1 MAGAVSAA
9 DIPWS
14 CNQFAYL
21 FQGASGSG
29 GNVTRVNLASGASQ
43 SVGNMTSRLN
53 GVGFN
58 TRDNY
63 FYGWDVDNNR
73 LMRVSSDL
81 TLTNLGRPAGVSA
94 TADYNVGDFDDS
106 GRLWLSS
113 SDRNDWVAIDLADRN
128 SATYATVVRS
138 GSAQLVPAGHNS
150 ADWSWINGAFYR
162 VAVDRTNPWRPR
174 LIRFSPGSSGNGTV
188 TNLGVIAGLTPTTTN
203 TNFGATYSGPGGFL
217 YGSDNQSGR
226 IFRVDTGAASPA
238 ATLMSTGPA
247 STGNDGARCA
257 SATID
262 QATLQLAKAWGANI
276 AGNQVTIG
284 ATTGGT
290 NNTVAFTATAPAA
303 ANSGAAVA
311 INVGSVVTLPAEG
324 GPNVANYTT
333 TLACTGGHTLSGTNG
348 QQANTL
354 TINSTNAAVCTYTNT
369 VRRPTLQA
377 AKFATA
383 AGTFSF
389 TGNNG
394 YPGDTIAA
402 AANAWTNGAVR
413 QLSAPNVAVTLTEAD
428 PGAGWVNSVD
438 TCRDVNNGSA
448 PIPGLTYNAATR
460 TYTIPAAR
468 VLPNSAII
476 CGFVNTRVPT
486 LQAAKFATAA
496 GTFSFT
502 GNNGYAGD
510 TIAAAANA
518 WTNGAVR
525 QLSGSNVAVTLT
537 ETDPGAGWVNSVD
550 NCRDMN
556 NGNVPI
562 PGLTYNT
569 ATRTYTIPAAR
580 VLPNSAIICGFVNRR
595 AATLQLA
602 KAWSADSRAGD
613 QVTIGATTGG
623 TNNTATFAATAP
635 TAANSGAAVVVTVG
649 DVVTLPA
656 EGGTNVANYTTTLAC
671 TGGHTLSGTNGQ
683 QTNTLT
689 ITSPNAAVCTYT
701 NTRRSQQLTL
711 AKTWAA
717 GSTAGHTATAT
728 TTGGTNNATFAST
741 APTATTGTAVT
752 VRAGDV
758 ITLPAETFGGGA
770 TAASYDAI
778 VQCTGG
784 STLASGAT
792 GRPLTISA
800 SATATTCTYTNT
812 RVVAPQLTVAK
823 TTSTPR
829 FTVGVAASF
838 TLTVT
843 NSGTV
848 ATTAQTVV
856 TDTVPASLT
865 LGAMPADCTAN
876 GQTVT
881 CTIAAGLAVNASA
894 AFVIPVTPT
903 AAAMPSVDNTAQAS
917 GGGDATCP
925 AAARCSS
932 TVNVPVDQMVNLA
945 VTKTATPAATYLP
958 GESLNYTITVTN
970 NGASAADGISVTDT
984 VPATVAVANWSCSTS
999 GAGNDCDT
1007 AAAGTGATGTGNTI
1021 NLASVSLVSG
1031 GSLTIAVTGTA
1042 QLSATGDIVNTA
1054 TATPPAGAT
1063 CTTPPCA
1070 RSSTVT
1076 NTDSGAPQLTIVKT
1090 ATPASFAV
1098 GQPATYSLAVSNTGT
1113 SSTVG
1118 TISVSDPLPAGLTAA
1133 LPITATGWDCAT
1145 STATQVNC
1153 STNAVLLPGSNAP
1166 VINVTVAVA
1175 PATANPAV
1183 NVATVQGGGDTTCPA
1198 DATHCTSTT
1207 TTPVNAPRL
1216 DVTKTLTGN
1225 LVVGVSSTYTIQ
1237 VTNNGTADTLAGTVT
1252 DTIPAGLTIGT
1263 VSSGCTVAAQVV
1275 TCQIPAG
1282 LSPGQSISFET
1293 QITPQASVSG
1303 QAMTNSA
1310 VANGGGDPTCP
1321 QAEHCTGTTT
1331 DTVDAPQLSLVKTA
1345 TPNPFVVGVQATY
1358 TLTLTNTGTAATT
1371 ATTTVSDTIPGGL
1384 VIGTLPADCTAASQV
1399 VTCTVAAPL
1408 ATNTPVSF
1416 AIPVTPQAS
1425 LNGLSVTN
1433 NATATG
1439 GGDPSCPTGAD
1450 PATLPARCLG
1460 TTTTNVN
1467 APKLDIVKSASG
1479 ASFVVGVPASYTLQ
1493 VTNNGVV
1500 ATTGDAT
1507 VTDVIPADLVIDSA
1521 PGCTIAGQTV
1531 TCTIAAPLAAGAT
1544 TSFTIHVTPTAAAN
1558 GQTLANTATVQGGG
1572 DPTCPTDTT
1581 HCSSTTNTPVN
1592 APQLTIVKTASA
1604 PSFVINVPAA
1614 YTLTVTNTGTAA
1626 TTAAATVS
1634 DTLASTL
1641 TPGTMPA
1648 GCTNSGQVV
1657 TCTIPTGLAVGA
1669 TATFVIPVTATA
1681 AANGTTIANTATVSG
1696 GGDPTCP
1703 ADTTHCTSTTST
1715 PVNAPQLTLTKTP
1728 SASNFV
1734 VGVPASY
1741 VLEVRNTGTAATTA
1755 ETTVSDNVPSTLTL
1769 GAMPTDCQNNGQVV
1783 TCTVPAGLA
1792 IGAATSF
1799 VIPVTPT
1806 AAANGLTLVNNASAT
1821 GGGDPTCPADATRCT
1836 PTTSTPVNAPQLTL
1850 VKTASAANFVVGVP
1864 ASYTLTATN
1873 TGTAAT
1879 TAGAVVTDTV
1889 PATLTLGTMPS
1900 GCANSGQVVTCTIA
1914 AGLAIG
1920 ASSAFVIPV
1929 TPTAAASGTTV
1940 TNTATVSGGGDA
1952 TCPAETARCESTTNT
1967 PVNAPQL
1974 TLVKSAP
1981 TSFVVGVASAYT
1993 LTVTNTG
2000 TAATTAAA
2008 TVTDTVPAS
2017 LTLGTMPA
2025 GCAASGQ
2032 VVTCTIAAG
2041 LAVNDDVAFVIP
2053 VTPTAAANGTTVT
2066 NTATVSGGGDPTCP
2080 ADATRCT
2087 STTDT
2092 PTNAPQLT
2100 IAKAASATSFVVG
2113 VPASYTLTVTNTGT
2127 AATTAGATVSDT
2139 VPASLTLGT
2148 MPAGCTANGQTVT
2161 CTIATGLAVNDDVSF
2176 VIPVTPTAAANGTTV
2191 VNTAQ
2196 VSGGGDPTCPGA
2208 AHCESTTNT
2217 PTNAA
2222 QLTIAKTASAAN
2234 FVVGV
2239 PASYTLTVTN
2249 TGTAATTAAATV
2261 SDTVPA
2267 SLTLGTMPAGCTN
2280 SGQVVTCTIEAG
2292 LAVNANTAFV
2302 IPVTPT
2308 AAASGTTVSN
2318 TATVSGGGDPS
2329 CPAATHCSSTT
2340 DTPVLAP
2347 ALTVVKTASA
2357 PRFTVGVAASF
2368 TLTVTNTG
2376 TAATTA
2382 TTTVSDTVPASLT
2395 LGTMPA
2401 GCSNSGQVVTC
2412 TIAAGLAVDANTAFV
2427 IPVTPTTAAMPN
2439 VANTATVSGGGDPTC
2454 PGATP
2459 CSSTVDV
2466 PVDLVVDLTIAKT
2479 ATPSGTYLPGQ
2490 SLDYTILVTNTGT
2503 SPAVGM
2509 RVTDTVPANVTVTG
2523 WTCAATGAAADCDS
2537 GAAGTGASGTTNAIN
2552 LANVNLGVGESLTIT
2567 VDGTAQLSA
2576 TGAIVNTATATP
2588 PTGATCTTPPCTATD
2603 TTTNT
2608 DGGLPQLTIVKTA
2621 TPASFAVGQ
2630 PATYSL
2636 AVSNTGTSS
2645 TVGTISVSDPLPAG
2659 LTAALPITAT
2669 GWDCATSTAT
2679 QVNCSTNAVLL
2690 PGSNAP
2696 VINVTV
2702 AVAPAT
2708 ANPAVNVAT
2717 VQGGGDTTCPAD
2729 ATHCTSTTT
2738 TPVNAPRLDVTK
2750 TLTGNLVVGVSSTY
2764 TIQVTNNGTADTLA
2778 GTVTDTIPAGLT
2790 IGTVSSG
2797 CTVAAQVVTCQ
2808 IPAGLS
2814 PGQSISFDTQITPQ
2828 ASVSGQAMTN
2838 SAVANG
2844 GGDPTC
2850 PQAEHC
2856 TGTTTDTVDAPQL
2869 SLVKTATP
2877 NPFVVGVQATYTLTL
2892 TNTGTAATTATTTVS
2907 DTIPGGLV
2915 IGTLPADCTA
2925 ASQVV
2930 TCTVA
2935 APLATNTPVSF
2946 AIPVTPQASLNGL
2959 SVTNNATATGGGD
2972 PSCPTGADPATL
2984 PARCLGTTT
2993 TNVNAPKLDIVKSAS
3008 GASFVVG
3015 VPASYTLQ
3023 VTNNGV
3029 VATTGDATVT
3039 DVIPADLVIDSAPG
3053 CTIAGQTVTCT
3064 IAAPLAA
3071 GATTSFTIHVTPTAA
3086 ANGQTLANTATVQ
3099 GGGDPTCPT
3108 DTTHCSSTTNTPVNA
3123 PQLTIVKTASAPSF
3137 VVGVEATYTLTVT
3150 NTGTAATTAAATV
3163 SDTLASTLTPGTM
3176 PAGCTNSGQVVTCTI
3191 PTGLA
3196 IGASASFTIPVM
3208 ATAAANG
3215 TTIANTATV
3224 SGGGDPTCPADA
3236 THCASTTS
3244 TPVNA
3249 PQLTVVKT
3257 ASASNFVVNVP
3268 ASYTLTVTNT
3278 GTAATTRDA
3287 TVSDTVPATLTIGTP
3302 LPAGCAATGQV
3313 VTCTIAAGLATG
3325 SPVNFVIPVTPT
3337 AAASGTTV
3345 SNTATVQGGGDPSC
3359 PGATQCTSTV
3369 DVPVNAPRLT
3379 VVKTASASNFVVGV
3393 PASYTLTVTN
3403 TGSAAT
3409 TAGATVSDT
3418 VPASLTLGTM
3428 PAGCAASGQLVT
3440 CAIPTGLAVGAN
3452 VAFTIP
3458 VTPTPAASGT
3468 TVSNTATVSGGGD
3481 PTCPADATHCTSTT
3495 NTPVNAPQLTI
3506 VKTASASNFAVG
3518 VAASYTLTVT
3528 NTGSAA
3534 TTADATVSD
3543 TVPASLTLGTMPAG
3557 CANSGQVVTCTIP
3570 TGLAVGANVAFTI
3583 PVTPT
3588 AAAMPSVTNT
3598 ATVSGGGDATCP
3610 AATHCSSTVDVP
3622 VGEVVNLAI
3631 AKTATPTGTYLPG
3644 QSLDY
3649 RIMVTNNGPS
3659 PANGIRVT
3667 DTVPASVAVADWSCA
3682 ANGAATGPTADCDTG
3697 AAGTGATG
3705 TTNAIDLPNVRLG
3718 VGESLTITVD
3728 GTARLGATGTIVNTA
3743 TATPPPGA
3751 ICTAPPCSVTST
3763 VTNGDGGAPRL
3774 TIVKTATPGAFAV
3787 GQPATYGLQVS
3798 NTGSS
3803 STVGAITV
3811 SDPLPTGITATL
3823 PITAA
3828 GWDCS
3833 ASTTTQVNCSTS
3845 AVLLPGSNA
3854 PAISVTI
3861 AVAPTTANPAV
3872 NTATVQGGGD
3882 TTCPADA
3889 THCTST
3895 TTTPVNAPRLDVTKV
3910 LQGSFVVGV
3919 QSTYVI
3925 TVTNNGQADTLAGTI
3940 VDAIP
3945 SLLTIG
3951 TLPIDCTAAGQT
3963 VTCAIPAGMSP
3974 GTSVSYTIPVTPQ
3987 PAANGQSLTNNATA
4001 HDGGDPTCPAQSH
4014 CTGTTTDNASAP
4026 QLQIVKTATPESFVV
4041 GVQATYTLTVTNT
4054 GTAATTAPTAVTDT
4068 VPTGLTIGTL
4078 PAGCTAVDQV
4088 VNCTIAVGL
4097 ATGTSVS
4104 FAIPVTPTAALSGL
4118 SVTNVATV
4126 RGGGDPSCPVGA
4138 PNPPAR
4144 CNGSVTTPV
4153 DAPRLTIV
4161 KTASASSFAVG
4172 VPASYTLTVTNTGT
4186 AATTRIATVNDPIPA
4201 DLTIGAPLPAG
4212 CVAAGQTVTCSIAA
4226 GLAVNASVSFTIP
4239 VTPTAAA
4246 SGQTLTNTATVSGGG
4261 DPTCPADTTH
4271 CASTTNTPVELPQL
4285 TIVKTASA
4293 ASFVVGQPASY
4304 TLTVTNTGG
4313 SATTAD
4319 ATVSDTVPASLTL
4332 GTVPAGCASSGQ
4344 VVTCTIPRGLAVGAS
4359 ASFVIPVTPT
4369 AAASGT
4375 TVTNTATVSG
4385 GGDPTCPADAT
4396 HCSSTTN
4403 TPVDAP
4409 RLRIVKTASDAA
4421 FAVGQ
4426 SASYT
4431 LTVTNVGGIATTA
4444 AAGVLDDVPAVLA
4457 LGSPLP
4463 AGCTATGQVLS
4474 CTIPAGLAPNASVQF
4489 VIPVTPTA
4497 AASGTTVTNTA
4508 IVGGGGDAVCPLP
4521 MPRPVPQ
4528 PAGGGV
4534 DPNCSSTVDV
4544 PVDSAELTIVKT
4556 ASAPSFTVG
4565 VPASYTLTV
4574 TNTGRAATTGPA
4586 TIEDPLP
4593 AGLAPGTMPAGCA
4606 IAGQTVTCTVAAG
4619 LAPGASVAFVIPVT
4633 PTSAAAGTAS
4643 IANTATIAS
4652 GDPTCP
4658 QASHCSSTVDV
4669 PVGDA
4674 ADLALVKDDGGVVIR
4689 EGQPIVWTL
4698 TVTNHGPGAATNVV
4712 VADPLP
4718 AGLTFV
4724 SASGDG
4730 WTCAANG
4737 GSVRCTRPTLA
4748 SGATATIALK
4758 LAVPKAY
4765 AGANPIVN
4773 TATVASD
4780 TPDPNPSNN
4789 TGSDNTPLVRAELP
4803 VPMLN
4808 LGALLGLIVTL
4819 GGFAWVAQVG
4829 RRRVTLRK

>member
-394 YPGDTIAA
+394 FAADTIAAAANAWTSGAVRQLSGSNVAVTLTETDPGAGWVSTVDTCRDLNNGNVPIPGLAYNAATRTYTIPAARVLPNSAIICGFVNTRVPTLQAAKFATAAGTFSFTGNNGYAGDTIAA
-402 AANAWTNGAVR
+402 TANAWTNGAVR
-413 QLSAPNVAVTLTEAD
+413 QLSGSNVAVTLTETD
-428 PGAGWVNSVD
+428 PGIGWVSTMD
-438 TCRDVNNGSA
+438 TCRDMNNGNV
-448 PIPGLTYNAATR
+448 PIPGLAYNAATR

-602 KAWSADSRAGD
+602 KAWSANSRAGD

-683 QTNTLT
+683 QTNMLT

-812 RVVAPQLTVAK
+812 RVIAPQLTVAK

-1183 NVATVQGGGDTTCPA
+1183 NVATVQGGGD
-1198 DATHCTSTT
+1198 
-1207 TTPVNAPRL
+1207 
-1216 DVTKTLTGN
+1216 
-1225 LVVGVSSTYTIQ
+1225 
-1237 VTNNGTADTLAGTVT
+1237 
-1252 DTIPAGLTIGT
+1252 
-1263 VSSGCTVAAQVV
+1263 
-1275 TCQIPAG
+1275 
-1282 LSPGQSISFET
+1282 
-1293 QITPQASVSG
+1293 
-1303 QAMTNSA
+1303 
-1310 VANGGGDPTCP
+1310 
-1321 QAEHCTGTTT
+1321 
-1331 DTVDAPQLSLVKTA
+1331 
-1345 TPNPFVVGVQATY
+1345 
-1358 TLTLTNTGTAATT
+1358 
-1371 ATTTVSDTIPGGL
+1371 
-1384 VIGTLPADCTAASQV
+1384 
-1399 VTCTVAAPL
+1399 
-1408 ATNTPVSF
+1408 
-1416 AIPVTPQAS
+1416 
-1425 LNGLSVTN
+1425 
-1433 NATATG
+1433 
-1439 GGDPSCPTGAD
+1439 
-1450 PATLPARCLG
+1450 
-1460 TTTTNVN
+1460 
-1467 APKLDIVKSASG
+1467 
-1479 ASFVVGVPASYTLQ
+1479 
-1493 VTNNGVV
+1493 
-1500 ATTGDAT
+1500 
-1507 VTDVIPADLVIDSA
+1507 
-1521 PGCTIAGQTV
+1521 
-1531 TCTIAAPLAAGAT
+1531 
-1544 TSFTIHVTPTAAAN
+1544 
-1558 GQTLANTATVQGGG
+1558 
-1572 DPTCPTDTT
+1572 
-1581 HCSSTTNTPVN
+1581 
-1592 APQLTIVKTASA
+1592 
-1604 PSFVINVPAA
+1604 
-1614 YTLTVTNTGTAA
+1614 
-1626 TTAAATVS
+1626 
-1634 DTLASTL
+1634 
-1641 TPGTMPA
+1641 
-1648 GCTNSGQVV
+1648 
-1657 TCTIPTGLAVGA
+1657 
-1669 TATFVIPVTATA
+1669 
-1681 AANGTTIANTATVSG
+1681 
-1696 GGDPTCP
+1696 
-1703 ADTTHCTSTTST
+1703 
-1715 PVNAPQLTLTKTP
+1715 
-1728 SASNFV
+1728 
-1734 VGVPASY
+1734 
-1741 VLEVRNTGTAATTA
+1741 
-1755 ETTVSDNVPSTLTL
+1755 
-1769 GAMPTDCQNNGQVV
+1769 
-1783 TCTVPAGLA
+1783 
-1792 IGAATSF
+1792 
-1799 VIPVTPT
+1799 
-1806 AAANGLTLVNNASAT
+1806 
-1821 GGGDPTCPADATRCT
+1821 
-1836 PTTSTPVNAPQLTL
+1836 
-1850 VKTASAANFVVGVP
+1850 
-1864 ASYTLTATN
+1864 
-1873 TGTAAT
+1873 
-1879 TAGAVVTDTV
+1879 
-1889 PATLTLGTMPS
+1889 
-1900 GCANSGQVVTCTIA
+1900 
-1914 AGLAIG
+1914 
-1920 ASSAFVIPV
+1920 
-1929 TPTAAASGTTV
+1929 
-1940 TNTATVSGGGDA
+1940 
-1952 TCPAETARCESTTNT
+1952 
-1967 PVNAPQL
+1967 
-1974 TLVKSAP
+1974 
-1981 TSFVVGVASAYT
+1981 
-1993 LTVTNTG
+1993 
-2000 TAATTAAA
+2000 
-2008 TVTDTVPAS
+2008 
-2017 LTLGTMPA
+2017 
-2025 GCAASGQ
+2025 
-2032 VVTCTIAAG
+2032 
-2041 LAVNDDVAFVIP
+2041 
-2053 VTPTAAANGTTVT
+2053 
-2066 NTATVSGGGDPTCP
+2066 
-2080 ADATRCT
+2080 
-2087 STTDT
+2087 
-2092 PTNAPQLT
+2092 
-2100 IAKAASATSFVVG
+2100 
-2113 VPASYTLTVTNTGT
+2113 
-2127 AATTAGATVSDT
+2127 
-2139 VPASLTLGT
+2139 
-2148 MPAGCTANGQTVT
+2148 
-2161 CTIATGLAVNDDVSF
+2161 
-2176 VIPVTPTAAANGTTV
+2176 
-2191 VNTAQ
+2191 
-2196 VSGGGDPTCPGA
+2196 
-2208 AHCESTTNT
+2208 
-2217 PTNAA
+2217 
-2222 QLTIAKTASAAN
+2222 
-2234 FVVGV
+2234 
-2239 PASYTLTVTN
+2239 
-2249 TGTAATTAAATV
+2249 
-2261 SDTVPA
+2261 
-2267 SLTLGTMPAGCTN
+2267 
-2280 SGQVVTCTIEAG
+2280 
-2292 LAVNANTAFV
+2292 
-2302 IPVTPT
+2302 
-2308 AAASGTTVSN
+2308 
-2318 TATVSGGGDPS
+2318 
-2329 CPAATHCSSTT
+2329 
-2340 DTPVLAP
+2340 
-2347 ALTVVKTASA
+2347 
-2357 PRFTVGVAASF
+2357 
-2368 TLTVTNTG
+2368 
-2376 TAATTA
+2376 
-2382 TTTVSDTVPASLT
+2382 
-2395 LGTMPA
+2395 
-2401 GCSNSGQVVTC
+2401 
-2412 TIAAGLAVDANTAFV
+2412 
-2427 IPVTPTTAAMPN
+2427 
-2439 VANTATVSGGGDPTC
+2439 
-2454 PGATP
+2454 
-2459 CSSTVDV
+2459 
-2466 PVDLVVDLTIAKT
+2466 
-2479 ATPSGTYLPGQ
+2479 
-2490 SLDYTILVTNTGT
+2490 
-2503 SPAVGM
+2503 
-2509 RVTDTVPANVTVTG
+2509 
-2523 WTCAATGAAADCDS
+2523 
-2537 GAAGTGASGTTNAIN
+2537 
-2552 LANVNLGVGESLTIT
+2552 
-2567 VDGTAQLSA
+2567 
-2576 TGAIVNTATATP
+2576 
-2588 PTGATCTTPPCTATD
+2588 
-2603 TTTNT
+2603 
-2608 DGGLPQLTIVKTA
+2608 
-2621 TPASFAVGQ
+2621 
-2630 PATYSL
+2630 
-2636 AVSNTGTSS
+2636 
-2645 TVGTISVSDPLPAG
+2645 
-2659 LTAALPITAT
+2659 
-2669 GWDCATSTAT
+2669 
-2679 QVNCSTNAVLL
+2679 
-2690 PGSNAP
+2690 
-2696 VINVTV
+2696 
-2702 AVAPAT
+2702 
-2708 ANPAVNVAT
+2708 
-2717 VQGGGDTTCPAD
+2717 
-2729 ATHCTSTTT
+2729 
-2738 TPVNAPRLDVTK
+2738 
-2750 TLTGNLVVGVSSTY
+2750 
-2764 TIQVTNNGTADTLA
+2764 
-2778 GTVTDTIPAGLT
+2778 
-2790 IGTVSSG
+2790 
-2797 CTVAAQVVTCQ
+2797 
-2808 IPAGLS
+2808 
-2814 PGQSISFDTQITPQ
+2814 
-2828 ASVSGQAMTN
+2828 
-2838 SAVANG
+2838 
-2844 GGDPTC
+2844 
-2850 PQAEHC
+2850 
-2856 TGTTTDTVDAPQL
+2856 
-2869 SLVKTATP
+2869 
-2877 NPFVVGVQATYTLTL
+2877 
-2892 TNTGTAATTATTTVS
+2892 
-2907 DTIPGGLV
+2907 
-2915 IGTLPADCTA
+2915 
-2925 ASQVV
+2925 
-2930 TCTVA
+2930 
-2935 APLATNTPVSF
+2935 
-2946 AIPVTPQASLNGL
+2946 
-2959 SVTNNATATGGGD
+2959 
-2972 PSCPTGADPATL
+2972 
-2984 PARCLGTTT
+2984 
-2993 TNVNAPKLDIVKSAS
+2993 
-3008 GASFVVG
+3008 
-3015 VPASYTLQ
+3015 
-3023 VTNNGV
+3023 
-3029 VATTGDATVT
+3029 
-3039 DVIPADLVIDSAPG
+3039 
-3053 CTIAGQTVTCT
+3053 
-3064 IAAPLAA
+3064 
-3071 GATTSFTIHVTPTAA
+3071 
-3086 ANGQTLANTATVQ
+3086 
-3099 GGGDPTCPT
+3099 
-3108 DTTHCSSTTNTPVNA
+3108 
-3123 PQLTIVKTASAPSF
+3123 
-3137 VVGVEATYTLTVT
+3137 
-3150 NTGTAATTAAATV
+3150 
-3163 SDTLASTLTPGTM
+3163 
-3176 PAGCTNSGQVVTCTI
+3176 
-3191 PTGLA
+3191 
-3196 IGASASFTIPVM
+3196 
-3208 ATAAANG
+3208 
-3215 TTIANTATV
+3215 
-3224 SGGGDPTCPADA
+3224 
-3236 THCASTTS
+3236 
-3244 TPVNA
+3244 
-3249 PQLTVVKT
+3249 
-3257 ASASNFVVNVP
+3257 
-3268 ASYTLTVTNT
+3268 
-3278 GTAATTRDA
+3278 
-3287 TVSDTVPATLTIGTP
+3287 
-3302 LPAGCAATGQV
+3302 
-3313 VTCTIAAGLATG
+3313 
-3325 SPVNFVIPVTPT
+3325 
-3337 AAASGTTV
+3337 
-3345 SNTATVQGGGDPSC
+3345 
-3359 PGATQCTSTV
+3359 
-3369 DVPVNAPRLT
+3369 
-3379 VVKTASASNFVVGV
+3379 
-3393 PASYTLTVTN
+3393 
-3403 TGSAAT
+3403 
-3409 TAGATVSDT
+3409 
-3418 VPASLTLGTM
+3418 
-3428 PAGCAASGQLVT
+3428 
-3440 CAIPTGLAVGAN
+3440 
-3452 VAFTIP
+3452 
-3458 VTPTPAASGT
+3458 
-3468 TVSNTATVSGGGD
+3468 
-3481 PTCPADATHCTSTT
+3481 
-3495 NTPVNAPQLTI
+3495 
-3506 VKTASASNFAVG
+3506 
-3518 VAASYTLTVT
+3518 
-3528 NTGSAA
+3528 
-3534 TTADATVSD
+3534 
-3543 TVPASLTLGTMPAG
+3543 
-3557 CANSGQVVTCTIP
+3557 
-3570 TGLAVGANVAFTI
+3570 
-3583 PVTPT
+3583 
-3588 AAAMPSVTNT
+3588 
-3598 ATVSGGGDATCP
+3598 
-3610 AATHCSSTVDVP
+3610 
-3622 VGEVVNLAI
+3622 
-3631 AKTATPTGTYLPG
+3631 
-3644 QSLDY
+3644 
-3649 RIMVTNNGPS
+3649 
-3659 PANGIRVT
+3659 
-3667 DTVPASVAVADWSCA
+3667 
-3682 ANGAATGPTADCDTG
+3682 
-3697 AAGTGATG
+3697 
-3705 TTNAIDLPNVRLG
+3705 
-3718 VGESLTITVD
+3718 
-3728 GTARLGATGTIVNTA
+3728 
-3743 TATPPPGA
+3743 
-3751 ICTAPPCSVTST
+3751 
-3763 VTNGDGGAPRL
+3763 
-3774 TIVKTATPGAFAV
+3774 
-3787 GQPATYGLQVS
+3787 
-3798 NTGSS
+3798 
-3803 STVGAITV
+3803 
-3811 SDPLPTGITATL
+3811 
-3823 PITAA
+3823 
-3828 GWDCS
+3828 
-3833 ASTTTQVNCSTS
+3833 
-3845 AVLLPGSNA
+3845 
-3854 PAISVTI
+3854 
-3861 AVAPTTANPAV
+3861 
-3872 NTATVQGGGD
+3872 
-3882 TTCPADA
+3882 
-3889 THCTST
+3889 
-3895 TTTPVNAPRLDVTKV
+3895 
-3910 LQGSFVVGV
+3910 
-3919 QSTYVI
+3919 
-3925 TVTNNGQADTLAGTI
+3925 
-3940 VDAIP
+3940 
-3945 SLLTIG
+3945 
-3951 TLPIDCTAAGQT
+3951 
-3963 VTCAIPAGMSP
+3963 
-3974 GTSVSYTIPVTPQ
+3974 
-3987 PAANGQSLTNNATA
+3987 
-4001 HDGGDPTCPAQSH
+4001 
-4014 CTGTTTDNASAP
+4014 
-4026 QLQIVKTATPESFVV
+4026 
-4041 GVQATYTLTVTNT
+4041 
-4054 GTAATTAPTAVTDT
+4054 
-4068 VPTGLTIGTL
+4068 
-4078 PAGCTAVDQV
+4078 
-4088 VNCTIAVGL
+4088 
-4097 ATGTSVS
+4097 
-4104 FAIPVTPTAALSGL
+4104 
-4118 SVTNVATV
+4118 
-4126 RGGGDPSCPVGA
+4126 
-4138 PNPPAR
+4138 
-4144 CNGSVTTPV
+4144 
-4153 DAPRLTIV
+4153 
-4161 KTASASSFAVG
+4161 
-4172 VPASYTLTVTNTGT
+4172 
-4186 AATTRIATVNDPIPA
+4186 
-4201 DLTIGAPLPAG
+4201 
-4212 CVAAGQTVTCSIAA
+4212 
-4226 GLAVNASVSFTIP
+4226 
-4239 VTPTAAA
+4239 
-4246 SGQTLTNTATVSGGG
+4246 
-4261 DPTCPADTTH
+4261 
-4271 CASTTNTPVELPQL
+4271 
-4285 TIVKTASA
+4285 
-4293 ASFVVGQPASY
+4293 
-4304 TLTVTNTGG
+4304 
-4313 SATTAD
+4313 
-4319 ATVSDTVPASLTL
+4319 
-4332 GTVPAGCASSGQ
+4332 
-4344 VVTCTIPRGLAVGAS
+4344 
-4359 ASFVIPVTPT
+4359 
-4369 AAASGT
+4369 
-4375 TVTNTATVSG
+4375 
-4385 GGDPTCPADAT
+4385 PTCPADAT

-4521 MPRPVPQ
+4521 MPRPVAQ
-4528 PAGGGV
+4528 PAGGV

-4544 PVDSAELTIVKT
+4544 PVGSAELTIVKT